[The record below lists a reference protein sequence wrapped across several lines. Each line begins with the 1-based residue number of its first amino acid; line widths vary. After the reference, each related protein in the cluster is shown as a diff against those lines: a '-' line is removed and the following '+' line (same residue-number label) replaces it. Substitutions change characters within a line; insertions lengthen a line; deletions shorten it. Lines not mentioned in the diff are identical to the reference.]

1 MMISP
6 IYHNKYKELVWFLL
20 DTMVGENLAG
30 KGQEEAAAG
39 GGSERCSVPHE
50 PKECALNRR
59 DLLKLAALSAV
70 PASVLQARSALAA
83 DAIELGCPVPMSGA
97 FAANGK
103 FADLGMK
110 LAVEQYGKVLG
121 RPLAYSVLDTEGKP
135 ATAVRK
141 VQELAQQKNARYFA
155 GGILSS
161 ESLAMGKEAEKL
173 GGVFITTAGADEI
186 TGKDCN
192 RATFRWSVPT
202 YGAIERTVRPL
213 IESMPKAKRWYT
225 ITPQYVF
232 GDGLLSAAKNI
243 FKEKGI
249 EHVGNSYHALT
260 EKEFSGY
267 LTNAMAAKPDVLL
280 ILNFG
285 SQSSDTLRQAVSF
298 GMKKNVTI
306 LVAWASGLEQFESL
320 GADLC
325 DGVYFGAQYWHDVDT
340 PANHDLVKRTQAAFK
355 ANPNYSLAGSYT
367 CTKILLDAMVKAGS
381 ADPKAV
387 IAALQGMKYDGL
399 TGPEEIRAADH
410 QVLKNYYLLKGKP
423 KSRMKD
429 KDDFADVVAVG
440 KAFLPAEQTQCKLA

>member
-20 DTMVGENLAG
+20 DSMVGENLAG

-110 LAVEQYGKVLG
+110 LAVEQYGEVLG

-161 ESLAMGKEAEKL
+161 ESLAMGKEAEKF

-298 GMKKNVTI
+298 GMKKNTTI

-340 PANHDLVKRTQAAFK
+340 PANRDLVKRTQAAFK

-367 CTKILLDAMVKAGS
+367 CTKILLDAMAKAGS

-399 TGPEEIRAADH
+399 TGAEEIRAADH

-429 KDDFADVVAVG
+429 KDDFAEVVAVG
-440 KAFLPAEQTQCKLA
+440 KAFLPVEQTQCKLA